1 MRLIFMALAAVYMAL
16 SAPLAMEAAEPTV
29 RAVIAQDQH
38 SVEITAPEETAFFK
52 KKKKMSECDGAD
64 MVYYSESY
72 FLFYTGKERSL
83 DGEMDSSSFG
93 GSDVVL

>member
-1 MRLIFMALAAVYMAL
+1 
-16 SAPLAMEAAEPTV
+16 
-29 RAVIAQDQH
+29 
-38 SVEITAPEETAFFK
+38 
-52 KKKKMSECDGAD
+52 MSECDGAD

-72 FLFYTGKERSL
+72 FLFYTGKERSF